1 MSNRKADDDLDKI
14 ADVLLDFFDNKRVIE
29 ALDKV
34 HKFGVTGWEK
44 WWQVELALFLSHAD
58 DKIADWDME
67 HPFDTDQRTRLAQNR
82 MALDIGF
89 RLKRQSKDQWYFV
102 ELKQADDYRQ
112 CIDRM
117 CKDGEKVYSA
127 RKKSFDGL
135 SIKYIAC
142 AGVFLDADEAEV
154 EEYLDRACGQYDL
167 EIDGFYYEKLCD
179 GYKLL
184 IF

>member
-1 MSNRKADDDLDKI
+1 MNDDLDRI
-14 ADVLLDFFDNKRVIE
+14 AEVLLAFFDDKRIVE
-29 ALDKV
+29 ALHNV
-34 HKFGVTGWEK
+34 HEFGVTGWEK
-44 WWQVELALFLSHAD
+44 WWQVELALYLSHANE
-58 DKIADWDME
+58 KIAEWDME
-67 HPFDTDQRTRLAQNR
+67 HPFDADRRSRIAQGR

-89 RLKRQSKDQWYFV
+89 RLKRQSKDHWYFV

-117 CKDGEKVYSA
+117 CKDGDKVFGG

-135 SIKYIAC
+135 TIKYIAC
-142 AGVFLDADEAEV
+142 AGVFLDADEDDV
-154 EEYLDRACGQYDL
+154 EKYLEKACAQYEL
-167 EIDGFYYEKLCD
+167 EIDGFYYEPLCE

>member
-1 MSNRKADDDLDKI
+1 MPKRNAEDDLDKI
-14 ADVLLDFFDNKRVIE
+14 ANVLLEFFDNKRVVE

-34 HKFGVTGWEK
+34 HEFGVSGWEK

-58 DKIADWDME
+58 DTIADWDME
-67 HPFDTDQRTRLAQNR
+67 HPFDTDRRTKLAQSR

-89 RLKRQSKDQWYFV
+89 RLKRHAKDQWYFV
-102 ELKQADDYRQ
+102 ELKQADDYRA

-117 CKDGEKVYSA
+117 CKDANKVFSA
-127 RKKSFDGL
+127 KKQSFDGL
-135 SIKYIAC
+135 GVRYIAC
-142 AGVFLDADEAEV
+142 AGVFRDAEEAIV
-154 EEYLDRACGQYDL
+154 EDYLNQAADREDI
-167 EIDGFYYEKLCD
+167 EIDGFYYEPLCE

>member
-1 MSNRKADDDLDKI
+1 MTTRKADDDLDRI
-14 ADVLLDFFDNKRVIE
+14 ADVLLDFFENKRVIE
-29 ALDKV
+29 VLEKV
-34 HKFGVTGWEK
+34 HEFGVTGWEK

-58 DKIADWDME
+58 DKIAEWDME
-67 HPFDTDQRTRLAQNR
+67 HPFDTDRRARLAQDR

-102 ELKQADDYRQ
+102 ELKQADDYRK

-117 CKDGEKVYSA
+117 CKDGEKVFSA

-142 AGVFLDADEAEV
+142 AGVFRDADEKDV
-154 EEYLDRACGQYDL
+154 EDYLEQACDQYDL
-167 EIDGFYYEKLCD
+167 EIDGFYYEKLCE